1 MIINVILAL
10 LRAELQ
16 RCACTQVAMLLL
28 LVLLLLLQSCRLM
41 YDLPSGDADGSGTL
55 VDLIDDEDL
64 EMMWEEQDVM
74 LVRHDNVCLT
84 RQLTIRAVQLLWGLA
99 LASSDPR

>member
-1 MIINVILAL
+1 
-10 LRAELQ
+10 
-16 RCACTQVAMLLL
+16 
-28 LVLLLLLQSCRLM
+28 M

-74 LVRHDNVCLT
+74 LVRQTPGRVEHAHAQC
-84 RQLTIRAVQLLWGLA
+84 
-99 LASSDPR
+99 SSLIG